1 MKVLLAGATGYLG
14 GHIAKALL
22 HQNVAFKAIA
32 RNPQK
37 LIKLG
42 IPEENII
49 EAQVTDKA
57 SLEGICTGFDA
68 VISTIGITRQKDG
81 LSYMDVDYQANRN
94 LLDEALKSNVQKFVY
109 VSVLRGAELTHLQIC
124 AAKER
129 FVNELADSG
138 MPYSIVRPS
147 GFFSDMTEFYDMAK
161 KGRAFLFGD
170 GQVKVNPIHGADLAL
185 VCLNALYQKDTSIDV
200 GGPEILTHQA
210 IVEAAF
216 NSLDR
221 KAKITYIPN
230 WVRKIGLRLASIFLS
245 KAQFG
250 PVEFFLHVMAMDM
263 YAPAYGQ
270 YTIRGYFNEL
280 KQTEEAV
287 SGALS
292 STKG

>member
-14 GHIAKALL
+14 SHIAKAML
-22 HQNVAFKAIA
+22 NKKMDFKAIA

-37 LIKLG
+37 LIAMG
-42 IPEENII
+42 IPKEQII
-49 EAQVTDKA
+49 EAQLTDRT
-57 SLEGICTGFDA
+57 SLKGICSGFDA
-68 VISTIGITRQKDG
+68 VISTVGITRQKDG
-81 LSYMDVDYQANRN
+81 LSYMDVDYQANKN
-94 LLDEALKSNVQKFVY
+94 LLEEALESKVQKFVY
-109 VSVLRGAELTHLQIC
+109 VSVLHGAALQHLQIC

-129 FVNELADSG
+129 FVTELKASG

-147 GFFSDMTEFYDMAK
+147 GFFSDITEFYEMAK

-185 VCLNALYQKDTSIDV
+185 VCLDALHEPNTSIDV
-200 GGPEILTHQA
+200 GGPEVLTHQA
-210 IVEAAF
+210 IAEAAF

-230 WVRKIGLRLASIFLS
+230 WLRKIILRISSLFLP

-250 PVEFFLHVMAMDM
+250 PLEFFLHVMAMDM

-270 YTIRGYFNEL
+270 HTIRGYFNEL
-280 KQTEEAV
+280 KQTEK
-287 SGALS
+287 
-292 STKG
+292 TRHR